1 MSQILSDE
9 AVKEYEPRLIDHLN
23 IFLEQLEPGKSTV
36 SWSEPRDLSVL
47 CMRLTLDV
55 MCDFGF
61 GQNLG
66 SQLNQDLSFIPRVF
80 QSYSWRMGIYEQYP
94 QLAYL
99 GVERL
104 ASWFQYGKKL
114 EKSFRSWSE
123 NFASTVLDRRDG
135 KRKGQFSIIRDS
147 KFSAAGTLLNDLE
160 LWAEG
165 SFMML
170 AGSDTTAIAM
180 SGILFYLA
188 HYPEVYKA
196 LANEIRLTFGNV
208 SEIRSGP
215 KLISCSYLSAC
226 ITETLRICPPVPGIP
241 WREIESGG
249 IVVDGEHLPSGYD
262 VGT

>member
-9 AVKEYEPRLIDHLN
+9 AVKEYEPKMIEHLN
-23 IFLEQLEPGKSTV
+23 VFLKQLEPSKSPV
-36 SWSEPRDLSVL
+36 CWSESRDLSIL

-61 GQNLG
+61 GLDPQL
-66 SQLNQDLSFIPRVF
+66 QLNRDLSFIPRVL
-80 QSYSWRMGIYEQYP
+80 QNYSWRMGIYEQYP

-104 ASWFQYGKKL
+104 ASWLQYDKKL
-114 EKSFRSWSE
+114 ENRFRSWSE

-135 KRKGQFSIIRDS
+135 KRKGQFSVIRDS
-147 KFSAAGTLLNDLE
+147 KLSAAGTHLNDSE

-180 SGILFYLA
+180 SGIFFYLA
-188 HYPEVYKA
+188 HYPEVYET
-196 LANEIRLTFGNV
+196 LANEIRMTFEDL

-241 WREIESGG
+241 WREIESCGV
-249 IVVDGEHLPSGYD
+249 VVDGEPLPAGYD